1 MSFLQVISSNEPFV
15 PGVFYTLRELL
26 EERVPQIQD
35 ETPELVERLGD
46 DEVPELIDI
55 PNDEDVPELIEGS
68 DGEDDESGE
77 EPEYS
82 LEDEDQDFLGEHL
95 ERLRTQIF
103 QLSGHDECFNL
114 LCPCGRCD
122 KYRGQPLVYQKPTFK
137 TQVSVEDFTQ
147 YSDFEMTQRFF

>member
-1 MSFLQVISSNEPFV
+1 MSFFQVIDSSDPSV
-15 PGVFYTLRELL
+15 LPGTFYNLRELL
-26 EERVPQIQD
+26 ENQVPQIQD
-35 ETPELVERLGD
+35 ETPELVESM
-46 DEVPELIDI
+46 DEEDMPELID
-55 PNDEDVPELIEGS
+55 GS
-68 DGEDDESGE
+68 DDESGE
-77 EPEYS
+77 EHENLPEWE
-82 LEDEDQDFLGEHL
+82 EDEQDFLGEHL

-147 YSDFEMTQRFF
+147 SSKFEMTQCYF